1 MSTVEKFDYR
11 DFLISV
17 IRSILLIVFIQWLW
31 PLVWVCNFL
40 SQIFIRPAAAAAA
53 AASCGACPAENN
65 IFFFCCSL
73 HEALLLIY
81 GR

>member
-53 AASCGACPAENN
+53 ASCGACPAENN